1 MHQSIGSR
9 DEYLLGI
16 ANNREDG
23 AVDVYIISA
32 AQQERYFKTTLK
44 NTQLSPACG
53 EHYHRCKDLIVLEQT
68 LQLSSS
74 EMVNQIVAFVPVQNG
89 LVLMEFRSN
98 EDGLWQVYK
107 KYTIRTTDC
116 DPVALYRHI
125 HGDSIQLVCIR
136 LEHTLT
142 FYEVQLGTY
151 SIDRA
156 SLRLLKSV
164 TFPHLDLSEVS
175 NFEYVSLGAESDLQ
189 RVYFSIASSLYVFN
203 PTELDYQPNVGEI
216 GYCSA
221 AESLVYTGNW
231 ALFIYCRSGSV
242 VYFNLHTSTWFNQT
256 DPSQRTYRCPDADVD
271 LNVYPSK
278 EKPFIKYHVW
288 STQQEKQFALQGT
301 NFDSGQCFGKPNH
314 TFYAYVDRE
323 NGSYVVDT
331 SLPNSEPGFKVSSS
345 SCPETG
351 CRPLSVLE
359 ERYVVVS
366 DEGVHSAVHVVDC
379 IDYCSEIINV
389 EHFSVD
395 LVAMVHMRFD
405 SDSETPTGKE
415 ESGSRGVIG
424 KSVVATVSI
433 GAVLAVLAL
442 LAVM

>member
-1 MHQSIGSR
+1 MGALKSHLAVYSLGT
-9 DEYLLGI
+9 DEYLLGV

-23 AVDVYIISA
+23 TVDVYIISA
-32 AQQERYFKTTLK
+32 AQQEKYFKTTLK
-44 NTQLSPACG
+44 NTQLSSACG
-53 EHYHRCKDLIVLEQT
+53 EHYYRCKDLIVIEQT
-68 LQLSSS
+68 L
-74 EMVNQIVAFVPVQNG
+74 NQIVAFVPVQNG
-89 LVLMEFRSN
+89 LVLMEFRLN
-98 EDGLWQVYK
+98 EVGIWQVYK
-107 KYTIRTTDC
+107 NYIIATNC

-125 HGDSIQLVCIR
+125 HGDSIHLVCIR

-151 SIDRA
+151 SIDRT

-164 TFPHLDLSEVS
+164 AIPHLDLSEVS

-231 ALFIYCRSGSV
+231 ALFVYCRSGSV
-242 VYFNLHTSTWFNQT
+242 VYFNLHTSTWFNQI

-271 LNVYPSK
+271 LNVYPSR
-278 EKPFIKYHVW
+278 EKPFIRYHVW

-395 LVAMVHMRFD
+395 LVAVVHMRSD
-405 SDSETPTGKE
+405 SDPETPTGKE
-415 ESGSRGVIG
+415 ESGSRAVIW
-424 KSVVATVSI
+424 KYVVATVPI
-433 GAVLAVLAL
+433 GAMLTFTVLTTTYV
-442 LAVM
+442 